1 MNTIF
6 IDFKCKDSKEKKSIN
21 NIRKLVTNKIFK
33 YIVNDDILNN
43 SLSKITYIRIDREYI
58 NIQLQKGKY
67 SIYDKILKLNINRK
81 YGKNDVVHL
90 IFSKEFD
97 KNQLIK
103 KYILGLFRL
112 NKVTIYEELDI
123 KNNLKVN
130 DKIYMDKYIR
140 DNKID
145 LCKLK
150 ILIVL
155 DHIKDYDEKKLLEY
169 ISKYKFID
177 ILKTKNINKYDSAK
191 LQGFIQKINNEYGT
205 TIDLIGRRNIQ
216 KYNIYLLYSKID
228 RDSFIQKYILNS
240 KSLYLDLNDVDMDVM
255 SDEYICYKRYE
266 PEILTILNRLEI
278 NKNNFSKVKLG
289 FLFKWYILKMY
300 YTWHLVYNIY
310 VVLGGD

>member
-278 NKNNFSKVKLG
+278 NKNNFIKVKLG

>member
-6 IDFKCKDSKEKKSIN
+6 IDFKDNNYKSDKKNVKKKIIN
-21 NIRKLVTNKIFK
+21 KFFK
-33 YIVNDDILNN
+33 YVITDDVLNSN
-43 SLSKITYIRIDREYI
+43 LSKITYLRIDKQYI
-58 NIQLQKGKY
+58 NIQIKKCKY
-67 SIYDKILKLNINRK
+67 SIYDKLLKIIINRK

-205 TIDLIGRRNIQ
+205 TIDLIERRNIQ

-289 FLFKWYILKMY
+289 FLFK
-300 YTWHLVYNIY
+300 
-310 VVLGGD
+310 

>member
-6 IDFKCKDSKEKKSIN
+6 IDFKDNNYKSDKKNVKKKIIN
-21 NIRKLVTNKIFK
+21 KFFK
-33 YIVNDDILNN
+33 YVITDDVLNSN
-43 SLSKITYIRIDREYI
+43 LSKITYLRIDKQYI
-58 NIQLQKGKY
+58 NIQIKKCKY
-67 SIYDKILKLNINRK
+67 SIYDKLLKIIINRK

-191 LQGFIQKINNEYGT
+191 LQGFIKKINNEYGT

-289 FLFKWYILKMY
+289 FLFK
-300 YTWHLVYNIY
+300 
-310 VVLGGD
+310 

>member
-6 IDFKCKDSKEKKSIN
+6 IDFKDNNYKSDKKNVKKKIIN
-21 NIRKLVTNKIFK
+21 KFFK
-33 YIVNDDILNN
+33 YVITDDVLNSN
-43 SLSKITYIRIDREYI
+43 LSKITYLRIDKQYI
-58 NIQLQKGKY
+58 NIQIKKCKY
-67 SIYDKILKLNINRK
+67 SIYDKLLKIIINRK

-240 KSLYLDLNDVDMDVM
+240 KSLYLDLNDVDMDIM

-289 FLFKWYILKMY
+289 FLFK
-300 YTWHLVYNIY
+300 
-310 VVLGGD
+310 

>member
-6 IDFKCKDSKEKKSIN
+6 IDFKDNNYKSDKKNVKKKIIN
-21 NIRKLVTNKIFK
+21 KFFK
-33 YIVNDDILNN
+33 YVITDDVLNSN
-43 SLSKITYIRIDREYI
+43 LSKITYLRIDKQYI
-58 NIQLQKGKY
+58 NIQIKKCKY
-67 SIYDKILKLNINRK
+67 SIYDKLLKIIINRK

-205 TIDLIGRRNIQ
+205 TIDLIERRNIQ

-228 RDSFIQKYILNS
+228 RDSFIQKYILNC

-289 FLFKWYILKMY
+289 FLFK
-300 YTWHLVYNIY
+300 
-310 VVLGGD
+310 

>member
-289 FLFKWYILKMY
+289 FLFK
-300 YTWHLVYNIY
+300 
-310 VVLGGD
+310 

>member
-6 IDFKCKDSKEKKSIN
+6 IDFKDNNYKSDKKNVKKKIIN
-21 NIRKLVTNKIFK
+21 KFFK
-33 YIVNDDILNN
+33 YVITDDVLNSN
-43 SLSKITYIRIDREYI
+43 LSKITYLRIDKQYI
-58 NIQLQKGKY
+58 NIQIKKCKY
-67 SIYDKILKLNINRK
+67 SIYDKLLKIIINRK

-289 FLFKWYILKMY
+289 FLFK
-300 YTWHLVYNIY
+300 
-310 VVLGGD
+310 